1 MPPPHKRDDEVVGKA
16 FDAHLTKRAAQF
28 VIPYRHHFLFAL
40 VMLILVSAAN
50 IAKPYLLKVAIDSG
64 IKGRSALVLT
74 LTALSYLVV
83 YLLRW
88 LFSYL
93 QSIALT
99 SLSQYVT
106 NDIRH
111 TLFRHI
117 QGLSLDFFNKRE
129 VGRIISRLMGDVSS
143 LDALIVSGAIGLLT
157 NIFTALGVVFV
168 MARMNWKLTLMTFT
182 LLPAIIVITVFFRQ
196 IVRAVYRDVRAK
208 VATVTATV
216 AENVS
221 GVRVVKSYARER
233 TTLQRFKRA
242 SQRSL
247 QAVMRSVI
255 VGSVFSSSLE
265 ITTIIGVSIVFW
277 YGGLQVA
284 HGELT
289 VGGFV
294 AFLFY
299 VNLFYGPITAMGNFY
314 AVLQAAMAGAE
325 RIFEILDTPPEVAEK
340 PDAIVL
346 PSIKGDVQF
355 NHVAFGYDEHLV
367 LKDIDFRA
375 EAGQTIAFV
384 GPTGAGKTT
393 VIGLIA
399 RQYDVRAG
407 SITVDDIDIRDV
419 TLKSLRSQMGVVLQ
433 ESFLFP
439 GTVRENIRY
448 GRLNAT
454 DQEVEESAKAVG
466 AHEFILGMSKGYDT
480 EINEG
485 GWGLSTGQK
494 QILSFARAL
503 LADPRILILDEAT
516 SSVDTQT
523 EQQIQAALR
532 TLLQGRTAFV
542 IAHRLSTITEADKI
556 ILLQNG
562 YISESGTHQELLE
575 SGGLYRHLFDA
586 QFEGWA

>member
-1 MPPPHKRDDEVVGKA
+1 MATRKRDDEVVGKA
-16 FDAHLTKRAAQF
+16 FDAHLTKRALQF
-28 VIPYRHHFLFAL
+28 MIPYRHHFVFAL
-40 VMLILVSAAN
+40 IMLILVSIAN
-50 IAKPYLLKVAIDSG
+50 IAKPYLLKIAIDQG
-64 IKGRSALVLT
+64 VKGNSATVLT
-74 LTALSYLVV
+74 ITAISYLVV

-117 QGLSLDFFNKRE
+117 QSLSLDFFNKRE

-168 MARMNWKLTLMTFT
+168 MAQMNWKLTLMTFT
-182 LLPAIIVITVFFRQ
+182 LLPVILVITIFFRQ

-233 TTLQRFKRA
+233 TALQKYRRA
-242 SQRSL
+242 GQRSL
-247 QAVMRSVI
+247 SAVMRSVI

-265 ITTIIGVSIVFW
+265 ITTVVGVSIVFW

-284 HGELT
+284 NGQLT

-346 PSIKGDVQF
+346 PPIKGDVQF
-355 NHVAFGYDEHLV
+355 NHVAFGYDENLV
-367 LKDIDFRA
+367 LKDIDFKA
-375 EAGQTIAFV
+375 EAGQTVAFV

-399 RQYDVRAG
+399 RQYDVLGG
-407 SITVDDIDIRDV
+407 SITVDGIDLRDV
-419 TLKSLRSQMGVVLQ
+419 TLRSLRSQMGVVLQ

-448 GRLNAT
+448 GRLDAT
-454 DQEVEESAKAVG
+454 DAEIEQAAKAVG
-466 AHEFILGMSKGYDT
+466 AHDFIITMAKSYDT

-523 EQQIQAALR
+523 EQEIQAALKA
-532 TLLQGRTAFV
+532 LLQGRTAFV

-562 YISESGTHQELLE
+562 YIAESGTHQELLE